1 MPGGPRESP
10 NELGSHYM
18 LEIQDTVV
26 AFFQTCTGL
35 EASYETYPYSE
46 GGLNTFVHQLK
57 GPLRYGNLTLTRG
70 ITANNELLKWF
81 KAPKERSQRG
91 TITIVM
97 LDNQLREVKTWAFA
111 AAWAV
116 RYTGPSLDV
125 DHQGMSIETIE
136 IAHEGLLEGVS

>member
-1 MPGGPRESP
+1 MPGPRESP
-10 NELGSHYM
+10 DKLGSHYV
-18 LEIQDTVV
+18 LEIENTVV
-26 AFFQTCTGL
+26 AFFNTCSGL

-81 KAPKERSQRG
+81 KSPKERSQRG
-91 TITIVM
+91 TITIKM
-97 LDNQLREVKTWAFA
+97 LDNQLNPVKTWAFS

-125 DHQGMSIETIE
+125 NQQGMSVESIE
-136 IAHEGLLEGVS
+136 IAHEGLVEGVS